1 MVRSTFSRISD
12 IVRSNVHD
20 LLDHLEDPE
29 RMVRQMVRDMEIEVD
44 RVVGATGTAV
54 AGQRRLEKGQEE
66 HRDRSRRL
74 ESRARQALES
84 GDEELARQVL
94 ARKVLSDQAAEDME
108 PALEEGRRT
117 ASQLRGQLVTL
128 RHELEETRNRQAA
141 LIARIRASRQVGF
154 PRDDL
159 AGDPAADPAAELD
172 RLGERLEHNRNEF
185 DRLRQRLELAHVA
198 GEASAE
204 ARRTLLGEDG
214 VLGRRFEELEMRRRI
229 DQELAALR
237 PDDPKAGESSR

>member
-1 MVRSTFSRISD
+1 MVKSTLSRISG

-29 RMVRQMVRDMEIEVD
+29 RMVRQMVRDMEVEVD
-44 RVVGATGTAV
+44 RVVSATGTAV
-54 AGQRRLEKGQEE
+54 AGQRRLEKEQEE
-66 HRDRSRRL
+66 HQERSRRL
-74 ESRARQALES
+74 ESRARQALDG
-84 GDEELARQVL
+84 GDEELAREVL
-94 ARKVLSDQAAEDME
+94 ARKVVSDQAAEDLE

-128 RHELEETRNRQAA
+128 RHELEETRNRQTA
-141 LIARIRASRQVGF
+141 LIARIRASRQVGY
-154 PRDDL
+154 PRDDT
-159 AGDPAADPAAELD
+159 AGDPAAEFD
-172 RLGERLEHNRNEF
+172 RLGRRLEHNRDEF

-214 VLGRRFEELEMRRRI
+214 VLGSRFEELEMRRRI
-229 DQELAALR
+229 DEELAALR
-237 PDDPKAGESSR
+237 PKDPQSGEKAR

>member
-1 MVRSTFSRISD
+1 MVKSTLSRISG

-29 RMVRQMVRDMEIEVD
+29 RMVRQMVRDMEAEVD
-44 RVVGATGTAV
+44 RVVSATGAAV
-54 AGQRRLEKGQEE
+54 AGQRRLEKDQEE
-66 HRDRSRRL
+66 HRERSRRL
-74 ESRARQALES
+74 ECRARQALDA

-94 ARKVLSDQAAEDME
+94 ARKVLSDQAADDIE

-128 RHELEETRNRQAA
+128 RQELEEARNRQAA

-154 PRDDL
+154 RRDDL
-159 AGDPAADPAAELD
+159 DGDPAAEFD
-172 RLGERLEHNRNEF
+172 RLGQRLEHNRSEF
-185 DRLRQRLELAHVA
+185 DRMRQRLELAEVA

-214 VLGRRFEELEMRRRI
+214 VLGRRFEELEMRRRV
-229 DQELAALR
+229 DEELAALR
-237 PDDPKAGESSR
+237 PREKQDEEGSR

>member
-12 IVRSNVHD
+12 IVRSNVND
-20 LLDHLEDPE
+20 VLDHLEDPE
-29 RMVRQMVRDMEIEVD
+29 RMVRQMVRDMEAEVD
-44 RVVGATGTAV
+44 RVVSATGAAV
-54 AGQRRLEKGQEE
+54 AGQRRLEKEEEE

-74 ESRARQALES
+74 ESRARQAVEA

-94 ARKVLSDQAAEDME
+94 ARKVLSDQAADDLE

-117 ASQLRGQLVTL
+117 AADLRGQLVTL
-128 RHELEETRNRQAA
+128 RHELEETRNRQAS
-141 LIARIRASRQVGF
+141 LIARIRASRHVGF
-154 PRDDL
+154 ARDE
-159 AGDPAADPAAELD
+159 PSADPAAEFQ
-172 RLGERLEHNRNEF
+172 RLGQRLEHNRNEF

-229 DQELAALR
+229 DEELAALR
-237 PDDPKAGESSR
+237 PKDPQSGEAAR